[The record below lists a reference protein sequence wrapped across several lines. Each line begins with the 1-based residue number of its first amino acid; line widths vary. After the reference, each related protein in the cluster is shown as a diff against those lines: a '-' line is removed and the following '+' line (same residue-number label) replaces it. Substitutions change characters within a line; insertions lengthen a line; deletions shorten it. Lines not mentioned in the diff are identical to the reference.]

1 MDWQGWLQTVLNG
14 LIAGGIGYGQAWSQG
29 ASNKAA
35 IGAAIIT
42 GGAAVGGLFQT
53 KPNVK

>member
-1 MDWQGWLQTVLNG
+1 MDWQGWLQTILNG

-29 ASNKAA
+29 ASNRSA

-42 GGAAVGGLFQT
+42 GGAAVGGLFQK
-53 KPNVK
+53 KPNA